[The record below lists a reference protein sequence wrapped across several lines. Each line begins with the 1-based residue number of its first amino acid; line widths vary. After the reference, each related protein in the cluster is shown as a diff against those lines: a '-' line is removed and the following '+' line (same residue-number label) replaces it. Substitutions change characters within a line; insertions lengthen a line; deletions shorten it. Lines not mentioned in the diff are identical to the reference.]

1 MKPEQR
7 KYEEIF
13 AISDR
18 FVGARGPNA
27 AQRAARAARLALTTN
42 SRIAGAEPL
51 PAEAPLALEPHPGSK
66 PSRSSVETARP
77 GWARAVLLL
86 AALAILAGCNSEAK
100 IAPDAVRPV
109 KVAVV
114 GEAVRGRT
122 LNYSGVVRPRIESA
136 VGFRILGKI
145 VERLVNVGDRV
156 NVDQTIARLDDTD
169 LRLAQNSAKAAVD
182 SARSR
187 RDLARDNLERGKALL
202 PSSAISR
209 ADYDTRRNEMDAA
222 ASALESAEAQLRQA
236 VNAVGYATL
245 KADKAGLVTAVSA
258 EPGQVVSAGQPV
270 ITLAHTA
277 EIEIAVA
284 VPEQDAGYLAVGQP
298 AKVTLWAGP
307 RMSIKGQ
314 IREIAGQADS
324 ASRTY
329 AVRVSVSDVS
339 PIVRLGMT
347 ASVAL
352 HIDDQA
358 PGIVVPVAAMTES
371 EGSPVVFVVDPTSKT
386 VRMAKVTVG
395 GTAENGVRIA
405 DGLHVGDLVVTAGV
419 QFLRDGM
426 PVRLPNEHRQA
437 RAGSST

>member
-1 MKPEQR
+1 M
-7 KYEEIF
+7 
-13 AISDR
+13 SW
-18 FVGARGPNA
+18 
-27 AQRAARAARLALTTN
+27 
-42 SRIAGAEPL
+42 
-51 PAEAPLALEPHPGSK
+51 
-66 PSRSSVETARP
+66 SS
-77 GWARAVLLL
+77 
-86 AALAILAGCNSEAK
+86 
-100 IAPDAVRPV
+100 
-109 KVAVV
+109 
-114 GEAVRGRT
+114 
-122 LNYSGVVRPRIESA
+122 
-136 VGFRILGKI
+136 
-145 VERLVNVGDRV
+145 
-156 NVDQTIARLDDTD
+156 
-169 LRLAQNSAKAAVD
+169 
-182 SARSR
+182 
-187 RDLARDNLERGKALL
+187 
-202 PSSAISR
+202 
-209 ADYDTRRNEMDAA
+209 
-222 ASALESAEAQLRQA
+222 
-236 VNAVGYATL
+236 
-245 KADKAGLVTAVSA
+245 
-258 EPGQVVSAGQPV
+258 
-270 ITLAHTA
+270 
-277 EIEIAVA
+277 
-284 VPEQDAGYLAVGQP
+284 VGQP

-314 IREIAGQADS
+314 IREIAGQAHS